1 MKATSFLDMVTLVT
15 ATSKSDKEI
24 DDKISKLIL
33 LYNKPPKNLCS
44 IFSNLLQL
52 DICKDDYFDAEENTL
67 HFDDNIFT
75 LVFEVKQFV
84 HAAPKNIN
92 ELITTINAINSP
104 FKLEFKER
112 LVKEFGF
119 NETFKDLMGV
129 YGLQ

>member
-52 DICKDDYFDAEENTL
+52 EICKDDYFDAEENTL

-75 LVFEVKQFV
+75 LVFEGKQYV
-84 HAAPKNIN
+84 HTAPKNIN

-112 LVKEFGF
+112 LIKEFGF

-129 YGLQ
+129 YGIQ

>member
-33 LYNKPPKNLCS
+33 LYNRPPKNLCS

-52 DICKDDYFDAEENTL
+52 DICEDDYFDAEENTL
-67 HFDDNIFT
+67 HFDSNIFT
-75 LVFEVKQFV
+75 LVFEGKQ
-84 HAAPKNIN
+84 HIQTAPKNIN

-104 FKLEFKER
+104 FKLEFKES
-112 LVKEFGF
+112 LINEFGF